1 MRLITL
7 MSAAVILCGTGTAFG
22 QDWAPYFSVEDGFS
36 ATFPGEPTVE
46 EITYETEYR
55 MTLPG
60 RVHRSSDRRG
70 QYSTTVIDYRNILTM
85 HNEAADRC
93 RAANGANGLDGDS
106 CQNDGRVEVLGAMD
120 FAAWNYMKRDG
131 VKTTHFMWYFL
142 EIVAGKLLHLDNP
155 DGSRTYA
162 VIHQHEGRLYIH
174 EALVQPGQPEP
185 VLFMQNLGFLNEA
198 GESVRYRTMYTEGY
212 GEWEFPNPNPPER
225 RVRERQ
231 ALEF

>member
-7 MSAAVILCGTGTAFG
+7 MSAAVILCSTGTAFG
-22 QDWAPYFSVEDGFS
+22 QGWAPYFSVEDGFS

-46 EITYETEYR
+46 EITYDTEYR
-55 MTLPG
+55 MTLRG

-70 QYSTTVIDYRNILTM
+70 SYSTTVIDYRNILNM
-85 HNEAADRC
+85 HNEAVEKC

-120 FAAWNYMKRDG
+120 FAAWNYMKREG
-131 VKTTHFMWYFL
+131 VETTHFMWYFL
-142 EIVAGKLLHLDNP
+142 EVVAGKLLHLDNP

-174 EALVQPGQPEP
+174 EAVVQPGQPEP

-212 GEWEFPNPNPPER
+212 GEWEFPSPNPPER
-225 RVRERQ
+225 RVRERR
-231 ALEF
+231 ALEY